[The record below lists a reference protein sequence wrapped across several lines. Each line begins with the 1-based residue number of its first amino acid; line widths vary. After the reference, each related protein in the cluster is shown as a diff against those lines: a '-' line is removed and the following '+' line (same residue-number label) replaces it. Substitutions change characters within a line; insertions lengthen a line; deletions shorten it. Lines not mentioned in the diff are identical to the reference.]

1 MGQSAESSE
10 IGGALVIE
18 ARKISFQE
26 AWASSVIFF
35 VDEELEQEIEAEVEA
50 LLETAQNHRV
60 SETAEINV
68 ADIAEFLS
76 QKDNALDVILKDV
89 GLSEEKF
96 TRIIS
101 LLRKL
106 GRIPGDFKREWSIDQ
121 IKSKITYEPTFAHMI
136 AQLLVDGQKDK
147 ELEQYIPRYY
157 LEMLNY
163 REIKGSSQAA
173 RRIRYKKALIG
184 TYGARKGHKVEEKI
198 REKLEE
204 IKRKYGVSYGKGRSR
219 IIETDIDFAVP
230 DPDDPWV
237 VIMSSFQET
246 TSSGQ
251 TTKAKDMFS
260 AYESIIRSNSRHG
273 ENRAFVNFV
282 DGGGW
287 LARKRDLERLVEHC
301 HYFINLHHLDML
313 EAIVLQHVPEKYFT
327 LKPS

>member
-1 MGQSAESSE
+1 M
-10 IGGALVIE
+10 IE

-26 AWASSVIFF
+26 AWDSSVVFF
-35 VDEELEQEIEAEVEA
+35 VDEELEKEIEAEVES
-50 LLETAQNHRV
+50 LLETARNHRV

-68 ADIAEFLS
+68 VDAAGFLG
-76 QKDNALDVILKDV
+76 QKDNALDVILKDI

-96 TRIIS
+96 KRIIS

-106 GRIPGDFKREWSIDQ
+106 RRIPGDFDREWSMGK
-121 IKSKITYEPTFAHMI
+121 IKSKIAREPGFALMI
-136 AQLLVDGQKDK
+136 AELLVDGKRDK
-147 ELEQYIPRYY
+147 ELGQYVPRYY
-157 LEMLNY
+157 LDMLNY

-173 RRIRYKKALIG
+173 RRIRYKQSLIG
-184 TYGARKGHKVEEKI
+184 TYGAQKGHKVEEKI

-204 IKRKYGVSYGKGRSR
+204 IETKHGVGYDKGRSR

-230 DPDDPWV
+230 NVEDPWV
-237 VIMSSFQET
+237 IIMSSFQET

-251 TTKAKDMFS
+251 TTKAKDMLS
-260 AYESIIRSNSRHG
+260 AYERVCRINSRYR

-301 HYFINLHHLDML
+301 HYFINLQHLDML
-313 EAIVLQHVPEKYFT
+313 EVIVLQHVPEKYFT
-327 LKPS
+327 